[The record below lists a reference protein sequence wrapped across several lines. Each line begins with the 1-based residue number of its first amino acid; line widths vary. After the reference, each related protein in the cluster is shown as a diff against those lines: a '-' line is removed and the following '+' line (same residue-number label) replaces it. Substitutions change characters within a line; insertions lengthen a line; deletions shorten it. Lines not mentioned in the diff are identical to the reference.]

1 VKFLVDENMPR
12 SLAEKIAE
20 LGFEVQDVRDIG
32 LASHPDEEVMQ
43 MAIAMDAIIITGDRL
58 FADPR
63 GWPEDFLAGVIFI
76 TLPEG
81 TSVKVI
87 IAKILDL
94 IQTRKPESLLGAYTV
109 VELKRALS
117 RTVRSGR

>member
-20 LGFEVQDVRDIG
+20 LGFEVRDVRDVG
-32 LASHPDEEVMQ
+32 LTSHPDEEVMQ
-43 MAIAMDAIIITGDRL
+43 MAIEMDAIIITADRL

-63 GWPEDFLAGVIFI
+63 GWPEEFSAGVIFI

-94 IQTRKPESLLGAYTV
+94 LQTREPASLLGAYTV

-117 RTVRSGR
+117 RRVRSIR